1 MNSSVVPADRR
12 TRRLLQQIDISTRR
26 KLVPEFKTPEVVFAA
41 GSNRS
46 FAVQCSS
53 LVRLVLPMVHLR
65 GTGES
70 SAKESF
76 GLWGGGGNL
85 SHTHTDVRL
94 QPLVY
99 DILPSTTAVFSYAI
113 GSRNSSKFVINNSN
127 YIRRL
132 LLTMLLTPAQ
142 IKTKSFESRRKSL
155 FTGMD
160 APLVYVHAWALGCL
174 YSHKYPN
181 RSEGADRVGGQLRGD
196 KECPFSGVTKS
207 GRVWSSN

>member
-26 KLVPEFKTPEVVFAA
+26 KLVPEFKTPEVVFVA

-99 DILPSTTAVFSYAI
+99 DILRAGKPRCAVVMDLCRSISGSEPVWPSGKAV
-113 GSRNSSKFVINNSN
+113 G
-127 YIRRL
+127 
-132 LLTMLLTPAQ
+132 
-142 IKTKSFESRRKSL
+142 
-155 FTGMD
+155 
-160 APLVYVHAWALGCL
+160 W
-174 YSHKYPN
+174 
-181 RSEGADRVGGQLRGD
+181 
-196 KECPFSGVTKS
+196 
-207 GRVWSSN
+207 